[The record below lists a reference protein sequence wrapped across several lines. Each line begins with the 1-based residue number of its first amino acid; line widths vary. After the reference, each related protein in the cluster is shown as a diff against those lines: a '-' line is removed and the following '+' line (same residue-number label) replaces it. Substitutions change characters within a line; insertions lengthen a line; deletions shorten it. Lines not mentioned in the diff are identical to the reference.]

1 MAMQSSNWDTAD
13 IRVSR
18 PHVRHWKVISFGL
31 ATVGESVRRG
41 RVGRCGIE
49 RIRKGLCTE
58 WLEPTITS
66 PEVLILQLAT
76 ACRSVYRLGF
86 MSKPLLQ
93 VALLQV
99 FVILAALEA
108 HADGTTKDEIA
119 TDRPRRH
126 ELQPRRAR
134 GAVFKAKTS

>member
-1 MAMQSSNWDTAD
+1 
-13 IRVSR
+13 
-18 PHVRHWKVISFGL
+18 
-31 ATVGESVRRG
+31 
-41 RVGRCGIE
+41 
-49 RIRKGLCTE
+49 
-58 WLEPTITS
+58 
-66 PEVLILQLAT
+66 
-76 ACRSVYRLGF
+76 